1 MNQLQSKK
9 IDSALKQL
17 ENAAKGAVRALN
29 EVTNDE
35 FADSSLGKEPLA
47 NIGVI
52 ASILQ
57 NAQEQAAKNA
67 RFDGM
72 SYDEVAAT
80 IEEERETE
88 RQTLQKLAQE
98 KLAKRQPQ
106 EPEPEPA
113 PDAEPAGE
121 ENPPV

>member
-1 MNQLQSKK
+1 MELQSKK
-9 IDSALKQL
+9 IETALKQL
-17 ENAAKGAVRALN
+17 ESAAKSAVRSLN
-29 EVTNDE
+29 EISDGE
-35 FADSSLGKEPLA
+35 FVGSTLEKEPLK
-47 NIGVI
+47 NLGLI
-52 ASILQ
+52 AAILQ
-57 NAQEQAAKNA
+57 NAKELAAKNA
-67 RFDGM
+67 RFEGM
-72 SYDEVAAT
+72 SDDEVAAT

-113 PDAEPAGE
+113 AEAEPVGE